1 MFIRDILNTLPQEID
16 YNTRVAI
23 ALAHRM
29 GRAELRAEREADQ
42 NSRLSKG
49 TKRVLKRNEKQF
61 KIALERI
68 AASANGNLGGRNA
81 IDIDPMLAL
90 IEEEGDLCR
99 ADYYRCQ
106 YPREWRKARR
116 LDRLNTWRDDTGIE
130 YVEVGRQ
137 Q

>member
-29 GRAELRAEREADQ
+29 GVAELRAQREADQ
-42 NSRLSKG
+42 NARLSKG
-49 TKRVLKRNEKQF
+49 TERTLRRNKNQF
-61 KIALERI
+61 KIALGRI
-68 AASANGNLGGRNA
+68 AGR
-81 IDIDPMLAL
+81 IDIEPMLAM
-90 IEEEGDLCR
+90 IEDEGELGRVR
-99 ADYYRCQ
+99 ASYYRNQ

-116 LDRLNTWRDDTGIE
+116 LNRLNTWRDDTGFE